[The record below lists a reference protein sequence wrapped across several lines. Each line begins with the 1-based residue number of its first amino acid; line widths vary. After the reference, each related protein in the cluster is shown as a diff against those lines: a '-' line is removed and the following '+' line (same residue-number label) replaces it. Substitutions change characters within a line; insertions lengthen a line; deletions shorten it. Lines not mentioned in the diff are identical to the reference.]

1 LTTQEYCYRL
11 ARWLLKELPIA
22 AAKCA
27 LAKPSKRIARADLV
41 DLLNTPIG
49 LLNVRARAIGQRQA
63 QLPEAAREI
72 PKL

>member
-1 LTTQEYCYRL
+1 LTTGEYWYRL

-22 AAKCA
+22 AAKGA
-27 LAKPSKRIARADLV
+27 IAHLDLV

-63 QLPEAAREI
+63 QLPELAREI
-72 PKL
+72 ERL